1 MPRKAHPPGM
11 NELPDPDGFVAE
23 DAEAYDAWFRAK
35 VRRSLADTRPP
46 VPHEQVMAEMRAII
60 RGKAKPTP

>member
-23 DAEAYDAWFRAK
+23 DAEAYDAWFRAR
-35 VRRSLADTRPP
+35 VEASLAKPGP
-46 VPHEQVMAEMRAII
+46 GVPHEQVMAEM
-60 RGKAKPTP
+60 KALIDSRRK